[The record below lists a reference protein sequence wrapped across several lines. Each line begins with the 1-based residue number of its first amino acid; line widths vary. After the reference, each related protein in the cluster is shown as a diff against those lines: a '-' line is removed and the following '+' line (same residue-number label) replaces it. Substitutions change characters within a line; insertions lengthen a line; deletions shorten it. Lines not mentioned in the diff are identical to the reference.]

1 VIDYDN
7 MIEGL
12 AEFTPSCS
20 RLVTCDEPD
29 PDIPPSVRRH
39 GLGWAGEVCYY
50 DENSV
55 RPEFEGSPVY
65 RLRDGRYAIIKGG
78 RLVEVSLEFT
88 VTARLV
94 DDLA

>member
-1 VIDYDN
+1 MIDYDN

-29 PDIPPSVRRH
+29 PDVPDAVSEH
-39 GLGWAGEVCYY
+39 GLGWAGEVYYY

-65 RLRDGRYAIIKGG
+65 QLRDGRYAIIKGG
-78 RLVEVSLEFT
+78 ELVEVSLELT
-88 VTARLV
+88 VTARL
-94 DDLA
+94 LEPL